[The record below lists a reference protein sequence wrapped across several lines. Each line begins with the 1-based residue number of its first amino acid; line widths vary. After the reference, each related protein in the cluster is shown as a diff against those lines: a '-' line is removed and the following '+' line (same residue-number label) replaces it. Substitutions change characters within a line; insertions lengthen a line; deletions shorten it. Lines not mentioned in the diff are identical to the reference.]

1 MAALDVKSNQPPPID
16 LSSLS
21 TPFKLAELMVDM
33 ASPKMKA
40 KYAFL
45 LEQKQNANVNPLNS
59 RQNTSKLL
67 PVPSA
72 QQIQE
77 KKSRKK
83 KKSKR
88 SRNKK
93 SGPPTGTALLCYSE
107 SVTFHQTKTDWNIH
121 QKFRTFVFSSSIW
134 RSLSLCDRFRCKSQC
149 DQFTRIRITPFFQN
163 QSV

>member
-93 SGPPTGTALLCYSE
+93 SGPPTGRYCSAL
-107 SVTFHQTKTDWNIH
+107 
-121 QKFRTFVFSSSIW
+121 
-134 RSLSLCDRFRCKSQC
+134 
-149 DQFTRIRITPFFQN
+149 PF
-163 QSV
+163 